1 MAAARHDG
9 QDGIK
14 TGLGKEPAVMHI
26 AIVLALTI
34 VCIAFVLV
42 WAGRDVPRPD
52 GLRGRIQARGWGLLL
67 LPVAMAAALMAG
79 GAHGL
84 IAAEL
89 GLAVLA
95 IVLAPKL
102 AARLVPFGV
111 LALAVYGVHLA
122 RQYQDGFDSQ
132 VQYLFVHAGPGAG
145 SSGLVLAE
153 AAILFV
159 VGLSLLLRLDAE
171 LVGALAGRWLDRG
184 RGGISAA
191 HGLFLIPVAVLVFQL
206 LGPGNWFGWQAVD
219 GLDVALIE
227 VVVATAA
234 LVLIFRSRAWATT
247 LAAAGLLV
255 LGAYGWLIVLFGT
268 AMPGFAYGF
277 SDLHNSPAP
286 APLWSDALQGSI
298 LLALG
303 LWLAPR
309 VMRYHL
315 AGTLGPSD
323 LELAA
328 RARQLTQRVQTL
340 TQTRRDAVDSAAA
353 ELRRIERDLH
363 DGAQARLVALGMS
376 LQAAER
382 LFPVNPDAALALV
395 AEAKESSSR
404 ALTELRDLVRGIYPP
419 VLADRG
425 LPDAIRALALDA
437 PLPVELDVDLPGP
450 AAAGGQGSTVELP
463 VASAVY
469 FSVAE
474 ALTNVIRHAH
484 ARSARIQLSSINY
497 GASGL
502 LRAQVTDDGCGG
514 ADPAQGTGL
523 AGVERRLAAFDGI
536 LAVSSPPGGPTIVVI
551 EVPCALSSPK
561 ISSC

>member
-1 MAAARHDG
+1 M
-9 QDGIK
+9 
-14 TGLGKEPAVMHI
+14 LI
-26 AIVLALTI
+26 AIVL
-34 VCIAFVLV
+34 VLV
-42 WAGRDVPRPD
+42 LTLGCVLAREKQGVPGQD
-52 GLRGRIQARGWGLLL
+52 GLRGRIQARGLGLLL
-67 LPVAMAAALMAG
+67 LPVAMAAAVMAG

-84 IAAEL
+84 IPAEL
-89 GLAVLA
+89 GIAALA
-95 IVLAPKL
+95 IVFAPKL

-111 LALAVYGVHLA
+111 LGLAVFGVMLA
-122 RQYQDGFDSQ
+122 RTYRDGNTSR
-132 VQYLFVHAGPGAG
+132 VQYLFVHAGPGAWG
-145 SSGLVLAE
+145 FWPVLAE
-153 AAILFV
+153 AGVLFV
-159 VGLSLLLRLDAE
+159 VGLWLLLRRDAPDAG
-171 LVGALAGRWLDRG
+171 LVRASAARWLDRR

-191 HGLFLIPVAVLVFQL
+191 QAMLLIPVVALSLQL
-206 LGPGNWFGWQAVD
+206 LGPHGWFGRQVA
-219 GLDVALIE
+219 GLDVALFDLA
-227 VVVATAA
+227 VATAA
-234 LVLIFRSRAWATT
+234 LVLIFRSRAWAAT

-255 LGAYGWLIVLFGT
+255 LGAYGWLIAVFWPV
-268 AMPGFAYGF
+268 PGFAYGF
-277 SDLHNSPAP
+277 ADLANSQVPS
-286 APLWSDALQGSI
+286 PLWTDALEGSL

-309 VMRYHL
+309 VMRQHL
-315 AGTLGPSD
+315 ADPAD

-328 RARQLTQRVQTL
+328 RAQQLTRRVQTL
-340 TQTRRDAVDSAAA
+340 TKTRYDAVDTAAA

-382 LFPVNPDAALALV
+382 LFPVSPEAALALV

-425 LPDAIRALALDA
+425 LADAIRALALDA
-437 PLPVELDVDLPGP
+437 PLPVELDIDFRGE
-450 AAAGGQGSTVELP
+450 VELP

-474 ALTNVIRHAH
+474 ALANAAKH
-484 ARSARIQLSSINY
+484 ARARRVRIQL
-497 GASGL
+497 GHAAGM
-502 LRAQVTDDGCGG
+502 LRAQLTDDGCGG

-536 LAVSSPPGGPTIVVI
+536 LAVNSPPGGPTIVVI

-561 ISSC
+561 TSSC

>member
-1 MAAARHDG
+1 MLFTRS
-9 QDGIK
+9 
-14 TGLGKEPAVMHI
+14 
-26 AIVLALTI
+26 VLALTI
-34 VCIAFVLV
+34 GCIVFILV
-42 WAGRDVPRPD
+42 WQGRGVSRLD
-52 GLRGRIQARGWGLLL
+52 GLRGRIRDRGWGLLL
-67 LPVAMAAALMAG
+67 LPVAMTGAVMAG

-84 IAAEL
+84 IPAEL

-95 IVLAPKL
+95 IVCAPKL

-111 LALAVYGVHLA
+111 LGLAVFGVHLA
-122 RQYQDGFDSQ
+122 RTYRDGNTSQ
-132 VQYLFVHAGPGAG
+132 VQYLFVHAGPGAWG
-145 SSGLVLAE
+145 FWPVLAE
-153 AAILFV
+153 AGVLFV
-159 VGLSLLLRLDAE
+159 VGLWLLLRLDAP
-171 LVGALAGRWLDRG
+171 LVRALADQWLDRR

-191 HGLFLIPVAVLVFQL
+191 HGLLLIPVVGLSMQL
-206 LGPGNWFGWQAVD
+206 LGPHAWFGREVA
-219 GLDVALIE
+219 GLDVLLVDLA
-227 VVVATAA
+227 VAAAA
-234 LVLIFRSRAWATT
+234 LVLIFRSRAWAAT
-247 LAAAGLLV
+247 LAAAGLLI
-255 LGAYGWLIVLFGT
+255 LGAYGWLIAVFWPV
-268 AMPGFAYGF
+268 PGFAYGF
-277 SDLHNSPAP
+277 SDLANNSTPT
-286 APLWSDALQGSI
+286 PLWTDALQGSF

-309 VMRYHL
+309 VMRHHL
-315 AGTLGPSD
+315 AGAPD
-323 LELAA
+323 PELAA

-340 TQTRRDAVDSAAA
+340 TQTRRDAVDTAAA

-382 LFPVNPDAALALV
+382 LFPTNPDAALALV
-395 AEAKESSSR
+395 AEAKQSSSR

-450 AAAGGQGSTVELP
+450 IELP

-484 ARSARIQLSSINY
+484 ARSARIQLSQT
-497 GASGL
+497 SGL

>member
-1 MAAARHDG
+1 M
-9 QDGIK
+9 
-14 TGLGKEPAVMHI
+14 VMHI

-34 VCIAFVLV
+34 GCIALILA
-42 WAGRDVPRPD
+42 WRGRGVRRPD
-52 GLRGRIQARGWGLLL
+52 SLRGRIQARSWGLLL
-67 LPVAMAAALMAG
+67 LPVAMAAAVMAG

-84 IAAEL
+84 IPAEL

-95 IVLAPKL
+95 IVFAPKL

-111 LALAVYGVHLA
+111 LGLAVYGVHLA
-122 RQYQDGFDSQ
+122 KEYQDGFTSR

-153 AAILFV
+153 AGVLFV
-159 VGLSLLLRLDAE
+159 VGLALLLRLDAPPAG
-171 LVGALAGRWLDRG
+171 LVRAPAGRWLGRR
-184 RGGISAA
+184 RGGISAVHA
-191 HGLFLIPVAVLVFQL
+191 LLLIPVAGLVMQL
-206 LGPGNWFGWQAVD
+206 LGPGNWFGIQAVN
-219 GLDVALIE
+219 GLDVALMDL
-227 VVVATAA
+227 VLATAT
-234 LVLIFRSRAWATT
+234 LVLIFRSRAWAAT

-255 LGAYGWLIVLFGT
+255 LGAYGWLI
-268 AMPGFAYGF
+268 AMFWPAVPGFAYGF
-277 SDLHNSPAP
+277 SDLHNSPVP
-286 APLWSDALQGSI
+286 APLWSDALQGSL

-309 VMRYHL
+309 VMRHHL
-315 AGTLGPSD
+315 TDQPD
-323 LELAA
+323 PELAA
-328 RARQLTQRVQTL
+328 RAQQLTRRVQTL
-340 TQTRRDAVDSAAA
+340 TQTRRDAVDTAAA

-376 LQAAER
+376 LRAAER
-382 LFPVNPDAALALV
+382 LFPTNPDAALALV
-395 AEAKESSSR
+395 AEAKESSSQ

-425 LPDAIRALALDA
+425 LADAIRALALDS
-437 PLPVELDVDLPGP
+437 PLPVELDIDLPG
-450 AAAGGQGSTVELP
+450 AVDLP

-474 ALTNVIRHAH
+474 ILTNVTKHSG
-484 ARSARIQLSSINY
+484 ARSVRIQLSQSLLA
-497 GASGL
+497 GGGRL

-514 ADPAQGTGL
+514 ADPADGTGL

-536 LAVSSPPGGPTIVVI
+536 LAVSSPSGGPTIVVI

-561 ISSC
+561 TSSC